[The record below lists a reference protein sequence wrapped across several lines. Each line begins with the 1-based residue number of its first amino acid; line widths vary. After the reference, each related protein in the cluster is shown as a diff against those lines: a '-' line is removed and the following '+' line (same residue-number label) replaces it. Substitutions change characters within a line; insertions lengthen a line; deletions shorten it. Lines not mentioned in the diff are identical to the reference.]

1 MLSGKDLEGQAS
13 GFKQDNSSIE
23 ELETFM
29 QGGKRGEVRLGDQ
42 QDNGE
47 KLEAFDADSRK
58 LGDRS
63 DFFINIGS
71 TIIRVGSVESSLQRH
86 G

>member
-29 QGGKRGEVRLGDQ
+29 QGGKRGEVRLGDK
-42 QDNGE
+42 QDNRE
-47 KLEAFDADSRK
+47 KREAFDADSRK
-58 LGDRS
+58 LGERS
-63 DFFINIGS
+63 DYFINIGS
-71 TIIRVGSVESSLQRH
+71 TIIKVGSVKSNLQRH
-86 G
+86 S

>member
-29 QGGKRGEVRLGDQ
+29 QGGKREVGLGDQ